1 MAKTSSLFHVS
12 VTLKRISLHCFSD
25 TDNKSIMQILRM
37 LDFERNQRNKA
48 KTLFLMNIYF

>member
-48 KTLFLMNIYF
+48 KTFFLMNIYF